1 MLYNGALHQYHIG
14 NYARAQEMLENTDGV
29 RACVPDEHASTLTQP
44 LPVGAAVLH
53 LCATLRHAQRLP
65 ARVLKTVRLPLLDAG
80 ALKTIEQQQ
89 TRTDEEQLDSETQ
102 SRWHQLLMS
111 NP

>member
-1 MLYNGALHQYHIG
+1 
-14 NYARAQEMLENTDGV
+14 
-29 RACVPDEHASTLTQP
+29 
-44 LPVGAAVLH
+44 
-53 LCATLRHAQRLP
+53 
-65 ARVLKTVRLPLLDAG
+65 VLKTVRLPLLDAG

-89 TRTDEEQLDSETQ
+89 TRIDEEQLDSETH